1 MRDYEELNKVVD
13 ELEKI
18 IITLKIENQ
27 LLKNEIKIIKERMA

>member
-1 MRDYEELNKVVD
+1 VRDYEELNKVVD

-27 LLKNEIKIIKERMA
+27 LLKNEIKIIKERIA